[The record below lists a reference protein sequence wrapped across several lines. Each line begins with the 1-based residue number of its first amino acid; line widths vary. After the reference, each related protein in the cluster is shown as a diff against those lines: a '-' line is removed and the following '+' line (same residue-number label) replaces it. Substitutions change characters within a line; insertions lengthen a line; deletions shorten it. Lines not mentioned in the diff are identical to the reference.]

1 MSADAYVIDTK
12 VLIDYLGD
20 QIPEDNHHIDEVFQ
34 DDFTVSVISKIE
46 FLGWT
51 GFLDDHDALETA
63 RDFIERAEVVAVD
76 EEIAEIAIELRQR
89 EAVPLADS
97 VIASTALRRNATL
110 VTRNVGDFEALTSLD
125 LYNPHDLQSIP

>member
-1 MSADAYVIDTK
+1 MSADAYVIDTN

-20 QIPEDNHHIDEVFQ
+20 QIPAKNQHIDEVLR
-34 DDFTVSVISKIE
+34 DDFTISIISKIE

-51 GFLDDHDALETA
+51 DFLDDRDALETA
-63 RDFIERAEVVAVD
+63 TEFIERADVVPVD
-76 EEIAEIAIELRQR
+76 EKIAGTAIKVRPR

-110 VTRNVGDFEALTSLD
+110 VTRNVGDFEAVASLD
-125 LYNPHDLQSIP
+125 LYNPHDLRSTP